1 LHHDPDD
8 ARKEVVILSIID
20 AALESNL
27 TAECVYV
34 FKDASRSE
42 RKPASSR
49 LLDGDDASTPSESG
63 LSPEIKTGGRNKM
76 ACGKCGK
83 KTKKAA
89 KKKVAKKK
97 KKK

>member
-1 LHHDPDD
+1 M
-8 ARKEVVILSIID
+8 
-20 AALESNL
+20 
-27 TAECVYV
+27 
-34 FKDASRSE
+34 
-42 RKPASSR
+42 
-49 LLDGDDASTPSESG
+49 DGDDASTPNELG
-63 LSPEIKTGGRNKM
+63 LRPDINKRRKNQM

>member
-1 LHHDPDD
+1 MKKDFDH
-8 ARKEVVILSIID
+8 
-20 AALESNL
+20 ALQKSHEGKSNL
-27 TAECVYV
+27 TAERVYG
-34 FKDASRSE
+34 FEDASRSE

-49 LLDGDDASTPSESG
+49 LLDGDDASTSSSG
-63 LSPEIKTGGRNKM
+63 RRPDINKRRKNKM
-76 ACGKCGK
+76 TCGKCGK

>member
-1 LHHDPDD
+1 M
-8 ARKEVVILSIID
+8 K
-20 AALESNL
+20 SNL
-27 TAECVYV
+27 TAECLYG

-63 LSPEIKTGGRNKM
+63 FAPDISKRRKNKM

-97 KKK
+97 KR